1 MGVKLL
7 IGPRNVNQSLKK
19 ESVFVPIAALA
30 AGVDAAD
37 IALMRCPCALEI
49 VNISIIPQGDD
60 AGIDA
65 SNTSAWLFE
74 VGSTALITAKTYSDT
89 VAFPDAAVVEAFTL
103 VSAAKKRAEGD
114 VVTYSITNGT
124 TAATPACMA
133 EIEYVIS
140 DEAAS
145 DTVHATSSA
154 T

>member
-1 MGVKLL
+1 M
-7 IGPRNVNQSLKK
+7 IQPRNVGQALKK
-19 ESVFVPIAALA
+19 RSIFVPIAALA

-37 IALMRCPCALEI
+37 IVLARCPCALEL

-65 SNTSAWLFE
+65 ANTSAWLFE

-89 VAFPDAAVVEAFTL
+89 VAFPDAAVVEAFSL
-103 VSAAKKRAEGD
+103 VEAAKKRAEGELI
-114 VVTYSITNGT
+114 TYSITNGT

-133 EIEYVIS
+133 EIEYIII

-145 DTVHATSSA
+145 DTIHPTSYAT
-154 T
+154 